1 MQELKQELERVGS
14 SLNSPEQDPMSF
26 SGIRRLRLLYSNSH
40 KAPHSSP
47 HSSPHLSHDSTK
59 KDKDSHKS
67 DTHDSKVPIRAVLAM
82 SDGFISGMSQSAS
95 IAVVVGSMIGLL
107 LISYLIYKYFTWKP
121 KLIARRGYRAVAKS
135 KGISA
140 VDEVVEAKNNGDVL
154 RASASGD
161 VAPSTDPPKS

>member
-1 MQELKQELERVGS
+1 MQELKQELEKVGS
-14 SLNSPEQDPMSF
+14 NLNSPEQDPMSF

-40 KAPHSSP
+40 KTPHSP
-47 HSSPHLSHDSTK
+47 AHLSRESTH
-59 KDKDSHKS
+59 KDATSRKS
-67 DTHDSKVPIRAVLAM
+67 TTPNSQSPLKAVLVT
-82 SDGFISGMSQSAS
+82 SDGFISGMSQTAS
-95 IAVVVGSMIGLL
+95 IAVVIGSVIGLL

-140 VDEVVEAKNNGDVL
+140 MDDVVEAKGNGDVL

-161 VAPSTDPPKS
+161 IPSTDPPKN

>member
-1 MQELKQELERVGS
+1 MQELKQELEKVGS

-40 KAPHSSP
+40 KGPRATINQQQGPRFEE
-47 HSSPHLSHDSTK
+47 T
-59 KDKDSHKS
+59 DSHKPAGS
-67 DTHDSKVPIRAVLAM
+67 HSKNTPRAVLVM

-95 IAVVVGSMIGLL
+95 VAVVVGSVVGLL

-135 KGISA
+135 KGISG
-140 VDEVVEAKNNGDVL
+140 VEDVVEATSNGDIL
-154 RASASGD
+154 RASASE
-161 VAPSTDPPKS
+161 AQPTNPPKS